1 MRALLS
7 TNRRQDALACL
18 FFLLVAVTFLW
29 DAFQP
34 DTVLLSRESLQRSLP
49 WSTVLDREPAH
60 NRFVGDQPRIFY
72 PYLLEA
78 ARIYAGEQNA
88 LWTSLGGG
96 GQPFL
101 GNISSSLFHPLTL
114 LAAAIPMGW
123 VPLVQALIVLV
134 GSAWFTW
141 RFLRRLGVSPGAALF
156 GGLAFGFG
164 GHQVLWLQYALSHT
178 LLALPFCFLAVER
191 VVEDRSRRRVAVLGV
206 GIALLVLGGH
216 PETGLVAGLV
226 VGLWAL
232 WRLWD
237 SHGRGLVFGSAL
249 LGLGLSAIQWMP
261 FLEYAQ
267 LSHGLHLREVEA
279 SKLEGGVTLG
289 ASAVFA
295 VFFLAAVALLRVA
308 AKPGVYKQVLVVL
321 SAGVALVVARRM
333 GMAIAGGAV
342 FLPELYGNPLG
353 GAAFTGAQDYPGL
366 NAGFAGVL
374 PPILLTLAYLVGF
387 GGGFIR
393 FMAIAAFL
401 LWGAACHVPGVEG
414 LVRLVP
420 GLSEV
425 GPTRLLGPVGFLTAC
440 GGALFLDKLTSA
452 NVSSSLLSATGRV
465 ALVIGVSLAVTFMV
479 LRIPVDPHGGRTIKA
494 GLRAPDHTVMHDGG
508 GRIMICLDLPEPVD
522 DLRIWV
528 DGLRLRS
535 GPARATTPDNPL
547 SVPFAAQ
554 RTEEGRHRLRV
565 EAVRDGHM
573 TVIADQPL
581 AISRPR
587 QLSHRDLA
595 MVGLGLALL
604 GWLVARRRPAG
615 AWVAAAVVGVDVLS
629 LGAGYNPVSAAED
642 LFPPTESVSWLLEQ
656 QAEQGPFRVFSEG
669 NILPPDTQFAVG
681 LEHLLSYDNLGYHRT
696 YQLLIE
702 VPLRMDAFATF
713 SFSEDTVDYGSPRFD
728 LLDVRYVLTD
738 LRTDLGHIPGMSLAH
753 ESEVRIWENGGNLGR
768 VFLVGKAA
776 VMGPETRAELMQLD
790 PGEVAFLE
798 QEWTAPLGGQGTA
811 RVVSHEAGEVLVET
825 DSDGPALLVFTE
837 NFAPGWEASIDGE
850 PYQDTRPAYAAWQ
863 IVPVEAGQH
872 EVRLRYAPNVFAWG
886 RALSIASLVVLLLML
901 TLPRRLG

>member
-1 MRALLS
+1 VLS
-7 TNRRQDALACL
+7 TNQRQGALAFL
-18 FFLLVAVTFLW
+18 FFFLVAVVFLW
-29 DAFQP
+29 DAFTP
-34 DTVLLSRESLQRSLP
+34 GAVLVSRESLQNSLP
-49 WSTVLDREPAH
+49 WSSVLEPQPAH

-114 LAAAIPMGW
+114 LAAAFPVGW
-123 VPLVQALIVLV
+123 VPLLQALIVLV
-134 GSAWFTW
+134 ASAWFTW
-141 RFLRRLGVSPGAALF
+141 CFLRRLGVSAGASLF

-191 VVEDRSRRRVAVLGV
+191 VVEDRSRRRVAVLAIGMT
-206 GIALLVLGGH
+206 LLVLGGH

-237 SHGRGLVFGSAL
+237 SHGRGLVVGAAVL
-249 LGLGLSAIQWMP
+249 ALGLSAIQWMP

-267 LSHGLHLREVEA
+267 LSHGLHLRELGA

-289 ASAVFA
+289 ASVVFA
-295 VFFLAAVALLRVA
+295 VFLLAAVALLRVS
-308 AKPGVYKQVLVVL
+308 AKPGLTKQLLVVL
-321 SAGVALVVARRM
+321 GAGVALVVARRM
-333 GMAIAGGAV
+333 GMAIAGATL
-342 FLPELYGNPLG
+342 FLPELYGNPVG
-353 GAAFTGAQDYPGL
+353 GQSFTGAQDFPGL
-366 NAGFAGVL
+366 NAGFVGVL
-374 PPILLTLAYLVGF
+374 PPILLTLGFLVGF
-387 GGGFIR
+387 GGGSIR

-401 LWGAACHVPGVEG
+401 LWGAAWHVPGVEG

-425 GPTRLLGPVGFLTAC
+425 EPTRLLGPVGFLTAC
-440 GGALFLDKLTSA
+440 GGAMFLDRLTSPEVRA
-452 NVSSSLLSATGRV
+452 SLLAATGRV
-465 ALVIGVSLAVTFMV
+465 AMVVGVSLAVTIMV
-479 LRIPVDPHGGRTIKA
+479 LRIPLDPHGGRTIKS
-494 GLRAPDHTVMHDGG
+494 GLRAPDHAIVHDGNEN
-508 GRIMICLDLPEPVD
+508 IMICIDLPEAVD

-535 GPARATTPDNPL
+535 GPARATSPENPL
-547 SVPFAAQ
+547 SVPFAAR

-565 EAVRDGHM
+565 ETVRDGDT

-581 AISRPR
+581 PISRPR
-587 QLSHRDLA
+587 QLSHRDLT
-595 MVGLGLALL
+595 MVGLGLGLL
-604 GWLVARRRPAG
+604 GWLVVRRRPAG
-615 AWVAAAVVGVDVLS
+615 AWVAVAVVGADVLS
-629 LGAGYNPVSAAED
+629 LGAGYNTASAAED
-642 LFPPTESVSWLLEQ
+642 LFPPTESVSWLRE
-656 QAEQGPFRVFSEG
+656 QAESGPFRVFSEG

-738 LRTDLGHIPGMSLAH
+738 RGTDLSHIEDMTLVH
-753 ESEVRIWENGGNLGR
+753 ESEVRIWENTDNLGR
-768 VFLVGKAA
+768 VFLVGQVA
-776 VMGPETRAELMQLD
+776 VMAPEMRSVLMQLD
-790 PGEVAFLE
+790 PADVAFLE
-798 QEWTAPLGGQGTA
+798 QEWTAPLGGQGSA
-811 RVVSHEAGEVLVET
+811 RVLSHEAGDVLVET

-837 NFAPGWEASIDGE
+837 NFAPGWEASVDGGE
-850 PYQDTRPAYAAWQ
+850 FEATKPAYAAWQ
-863 IVPVEAGQH
+863 IVPVEAGRH
-872 EVRLRYAPNVFAWG
+872 EVRLRYAPRVFARG
-886 RALSIASLVVLLLML
+886 RAVSVVSLVVLLLML